1 MLLFGS
7 IFGSVFRNFK
17 VINIHLGGYFMQK
30 KDYKGR
36 CEKKILSK
44 NKGVCRTYNPIQTAY
59 ADILQSD
66 DNIKEIRCN
75 VFLDGLDEICNKIN
89 GEYTSD
95 FICTKVNGDMM
106 VRECVF
112 RKYITKPM
120 TVKLLDASKSY
131 WQARGVEDWGI
142 IIDAES

>member
-1 MLLFGS
+1 
-7 IFGSVFRNFK
+7 
-17 VINIHLGGYFMQK
+17 MQK

-89 GEYTSD
+89 G
-95 FICTKVNGDMM
+95 DMM